1 MATIS
6 QIINNVYSNVV
17 KGIPEEDL
25 ATAQSLYS
33 IIKELKGQGV
43 TGKTM
48 ETYGLEELS
57 KLQAVLSLEKDRFAE
72 LIAVSERNYDTQKDI
87 IDVKKASYRKT
98 AIDECKVKEGKATE
112 SGITAVLTE
121 YLFKDNIR
129 LNFLKEIHTKYLY
142 TWRSANSI
150 IRAIE
155 LRMSVL
161 MREKSDTKFL
171 GNVPNF
177 NLEDYDDTELEAPT
191 VVPEE
196 NATPAPYQ
204 I

>member
-1 MATIS
+1 MATVS
-6 QIINNVYSNVV
+6 QIINDVYSVV
-17 KGIPEEDL
+17 TSGVPEEDL
-25 ATAQSLYS
+25 IACQSLFS

-57 KLQAVLSLEKDRFAE
+57 KLQAYLSLEKDRFAE
-72 LIAVSERNYDTQKDI
+72 LIAISERNFDTQKDI
-87 IDVKKASYRKT
+87 IDVKKASYRLK
-98 AIDECKVKEGKATE
+98 AIEECKNKEGKATE
-112 SGITAVLTE
+112 SGIASILIQ

-177 NLEDYDDTELEAPT
+177 NLEDFDDTELDTPSISQEDST
-191 VVPEE
+191 PEK
-196 NATPAPYQ
+196 YQ